1 MNAWKL
7 PTFPPRTHL
16 DQKSIDID
24 SHNHRS
30 SVTNISVGNQDDVSR
45 TSRDIN
51 GIVLDAVQI
60 LPSTPGICCSLCSR
74 PQLQVAPPLQP
85 ITTLYYSTLPGKA
98 IYHQETF
105 LITPHNIPLVLCLHA
120 RVLCSQGST
129 FLNQLWNKFCFLFAA
144 AVAVGSPITMPSG
157 NVRTLEL
164 PIKGFLFL
172 SPIYLITHT
181 TSVY

>member
-1 MNAWKL
+1 MELFSTQCKFYHPHPGSVVRSAPARNCKL
-7 PTFPPRTHL
+7 RHL
-16 DQKSIDID
+16 
-24 SHNHRS
+24 S
-30 SVTNISVGNQDDVSR
+30 SQS
-45 TSRDIN
+45 
-51 GIVLDAVQI
+51 
-60 LPSTPGICCSLCSR
+60 PLC
-74 PQLQVAPPLQP
+74 
-85 ITTLYYSTLPGKA
+85 TTLRFQAKQL
-98 IYHQETF
+98 IHQETF

-144 AVAVGSPITMPSG
+144 AVAVGSPITLPSG
-157 NVRTLEL
+157 NLRTLEL